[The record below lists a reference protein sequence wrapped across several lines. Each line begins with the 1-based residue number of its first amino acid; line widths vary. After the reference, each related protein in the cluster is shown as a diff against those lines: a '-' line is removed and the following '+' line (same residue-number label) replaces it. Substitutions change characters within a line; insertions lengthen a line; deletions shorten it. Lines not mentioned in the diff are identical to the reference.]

1 MKKSKDTCPKHNTN
15 QHQEYLVMFTQD
27 KNELNRFTTE
37 CLNHGALDTCCTSC
51 VAGKDWVNIYL
62 DALSPDMRKKVH
74 GPKQSN
80 RQFMFGNQGTLK
92 SAASYNITI
101 KVGGKIQMLE
111 IDCIES
117 DIPLLISMSAMKDL
131 GIVLDLQKD
140 QITID
145 GKQIPVKRTS
155 AGHYTIDLL
164 GSKDKIPIEQLFIT
178 KENKDNQ
185 QVNLVDLST
194 ADEKTQIKLLDKMHR
209 QFGHTHKEKYI
220 QLLKSADH
228 WQDKFL

>member
-1 MKKSKDTCPKHNTN
+1 
-15 QHQEYLVMFTQD
+15 
-27 KNELNRFTTE
+27 
-37 CLNHGALDTCCTSC
+37 
-51 VAGKDWVNIYL
+51 
-62 DALSPDMRKKVH
+62 MRKKVH

-92 SAASYNITI
+92 SGASYIIPI

-131 GIVLDLQKD
+131 GMVLDLQKD

-164 GSKDKIPIEQLFIT
+164 GSKDKIPNEQLFIT

-185 QVNLVDLST
+185 PVNLVDLST

-220 QLLKSADH
+220 QLLKSADQ